1 MNRGIIQ
8 GEELRAILPHRGKM
22 VLLSRVTAY
31 NKKDYSLSAEYD
43 IGSDCLFYDPALQG
57 VPSWV
62 GLECMAQGISALS
75 GIISQEEGKK
85 PKPGF
90 ILSISNLNLAVPI
103 LRSGTVIQIQ
113 VQEDCRINGVF
124 TYDCQLSGPFFVGR
138 AKLTV
143 MEADDISRWEY
154 T

>member
-8 GEELRAILPHRGKM
+8 GEELRAIIPHRGKM

-31 NKKDYSLSAEYD
+31 NKKEYSLSAEYD
-43 IGSDCLFYDPALQG
+43 IGPDCLFYDPPLQG

-62 GLECMAQGISALS
+62 GVECMAQGISALS
-75 GIISQEEGKK
+75 GIISRDEGKE
-85 PKPGF
+85 PRPGF
-90 ILSISNLNLAVPI
+90 ILSISQLKLAVPL

-124 TYDCQLSGPFFVGR
+124 TYDCQISGPFFVGG

-143 MEADDISRWEY
+143 MEADDISRWD